1 VANNLTREETNEI
14 LLKVYSDNLEDTEK
28 TKKISNI
35 PKLLDKFDG
44 KYDKLVEALY
54 KKYPNVSKDDDSFND
69 YEPVEKRSPKKETPI
84 FPDVMEESEELDE
97 PDVMEESEE
106 LDEPDV
112 MEESE
117 ESEELDEP
125 DVMEESEE
133 LDEPDVMEES
143 EELDEPD
150 VMEESEELDEPD
162 VMEESEE
169 LDEPDVMEES
179 EELDEPDV
187 MEESEELDEPDVME
201 ESEELD
207 EPDVMEE
214 SEELDEPDVMEESE
228 ELDEPD
234 VMEESEELDEP
245 DVMEES
251 EESGEE
257 LSRSRVSV
265 LMEESYRQ
273 NLENPDNK
281 IAGIPKMLDKFE
293 GRYEKLMEAMSKK
306 YPLRDYSSE
315 KNTQKSFEE
324 LINSISNNYQN
335 RESWADLSKYFDS
348 VGKLGRSLECSNH
361 SKNL

>member
-117 ESEELDEP
+117 ESEEL
-125 DVMEESEE
+125 EE

-143 EELDEPD
+143 EEL
-150 VMEESEELDEPD
+150 
-162 VMEESEE
+162 
-169 LDEPDVMEES
+169 
-179 EELDEPDV
+179 
-187 MEESEELDEPDVME
+187 
-201 ESEELD
+201 
-207 EPDVMEE
+207 
-214 SEELDEPDVMEESE
+214 E

-251 EESGEE
+251 EESEELDEPDVMEESEELDEPEEPDVMEESEELDEPEEPDVMEESEELDEPEEPDVMEESEEE

-273 NLENPDNK
+273 NLEDPDKK

-324 LINSISNNYQN
+324 LVNSIRNNYQN

>member
-1 VANNLTREETNEI
+1 MANNLTREETNEI

-97 PDVMEESEE
+97 PE
-106 LDEPDV
+106 EPDV

-117 ESEELDEP
+117 
-125 DVMEESEE
+125 
-133 LDEPDVMEES
+133 
-143 EELDEPD
+143 
-150 VMEESEELDEPD
+150 
-162 VMEESEE
+162 
-169 LDEPDVMEES
+169 
-179 EELDEPDV
+179 
-187 MEESEELDEPDVME
+187 
-201 ESEELD
+201 
-207 EPDVMEE
+207 
-214 SEELDEPDVMEESE
+214 
-228 ELDEPD
+228 
-234 VMEESEELDEP
+234 
-245 DVMEES
+245 
-251 EESGEE
+251 EE

-273 NLENPDNK
+273 NLEDPDKK

-324 LINSISNNYQN
+324 LVNSIRNNYQN

>member
-1 VANNLTREETNEI
+1 MANNLTREEANEI

-69 YEPVEKRSPKKETPI
+69 YEPVEKGSPKKETPI
-84 FPDVMEESEELDE
+84 FPDVMEESEEPEELEELAELDE
-97 PDVMEESEE
+97 PDDMEELEELEE

-117 ESEELDEP
+117 
-125 DVMEESEE
+125 
-133 LDEPDVMEES
+133 
-143 EELDEPD
+143 
-150 VMEESEELDEPD
+150 
-162 VMEESEE
+162 
-169 LDEPDVMEES
+169 
-179 EELDEPDV
+179 
-187 MEESEELDEPDVME
+187 
-201 ESEELD
+201 
-207 EPDVMEE
+207 
-214 SEELDEPDVMEESE
+214 
-228 ELDEPD
+228 
-234 VMEESEELDEP
+234 
-245 DVMEES
+245 
-251 EESGEE
+251 EE

-273 NLENPDNK
+273 NLEDPDKK

-324 LINSISNNYQN
+324 LIISIRNNYQN

>member
-1 VANNLTREETNEI
+1 VANNLTREEANEI

-69 YEPVEKRSPKKETPI
+69 YEPVEKGSPKKETPI
-84 FPDVMEESEELDE
+84 FPDVMEESEEPEELEESEE
-97 PDVMEESEE
+97 PEELEESEE

-117 ESEELDEP
+117 EPEELEELEELDEPDVMEELEELEELDEP
-125 DVMEESEE
+125 DVMEESE
-133 LDEPDVMEES
+133 
-143 EELDEPD
+143 
-150 VMEESEELDEPD
+150 
-162 VMEESEE
+162 
-169 LDEPDVMEES
+169 
-179 EELDEPDV
+179 
-187 MEESEELDEPDVME
+187 
-201 ESEELD
+201 
-207 EPDVMEE
+207 
-214 SEELDEPDVMEESE
+214 
-228 ELDEPD
+228 
-234 VMEESEELDEP
+234 
-245 DVMEES
+245 
-251 EESGEE
+251 EE

-273 NLENPDNK
+273 NLEDPDKK

-324 LINSISNNYQN
+324 LIISIRNNYQN